1 MAVMRTFLYFLA
13 FVSLGSGFEC
23 KFKDSERP
31 DSDEDKLQVHLVPH
45 THDDV
50 GWLKTVDE
58 YYYGA
63 NNSIQHAGVQYILD
77 SVIPQLTADS
87 TKRFIYVEIA
97 FFERWW
103 NEQNKAMKTEVKRL
117 VANKQLEFINAG
129 WCMNDEAATHYN
141 AIIDQMTYGL
151 NFVQERFGSEA
162 RPRIAWHIDP
172 FGHSNEQAS
181 IFAQMSFDGFF
192 LGRIDYA
199 DKELRLKQQRME
211 LVWRGSA
218 KNLETDSDIF
228 TGVLY
233 NNYAAPPGFCYDQS
247 CKDARP
253 VQDDPSLFGFNVDET
268 VERFV
273 QETCAQASHYKTNH
287 IILTMGEDFQ
297 YENANT
303 WYKNLDK
310 LIKYVKQDGR
320 VNAFYST
327 PTTYLDALYKAN
339 QTWELKTDD
348 FFPYADCPHCYWTGY
363 FTSRPALKQY
373 VRYNNNLLQVCKQL
387 EVMNGPAKKNGPSSD
402 TLRRAMGVAQH
413 HDAVSGTSKQHVA
426 DDYAKRLAI
435 GAVECQEL
443 VGDVLNK
450 LKVKNPE
457 IKPPTLT
464 FCDHLNVS
472 VCPLT
477 EKTKSFTV
485 TVYNP
490 LARAVDA
497 VVRLPVALASMNV
510 FSPQGKLIESQ
521 MLPVSNETRLLRQ
534 AQNLIQGDSSFE
546 LIFFAKVPALG
557 FATYFVNSTKSTVKS
572 KIFKDVPKRVYEDAD
587 EVSIENEFIKLSF
600 TEDTGHL
607 TSMTDKSSKTTTVL
621 SQGFYWYNGSLG
633 EDASKQPSGAYIFRP
648 NSSQPIP
655 IPQSSKVEV
664 FKGTVV
670 QEVRQVI
677 SPFISQVVRLYAGQR
692 HAEFEYTVG
701 PIPVGDKWGKEII
714 TRFDTDIHSSELFY
728 TDANGREMQERKRN
742 YRPTWKLN
750 NTEPVAENYY
760 PVNSRMYIR
769 DSEKQLTILTDRS
782 LGGSSMKDGS
792 MEIMLH
798 RRLLKDDKRGVAEPL
813 NETGISGKGL
823 IVRGKLCLIL
833 APPKESAALHREH
846 GEKLLLGPVLGF
858 APNSLTFKKW
868 TSQYNALHNGLTR
881 ELPANVHL
889 LTLET
894 MKDLALIRVE
904 HQFEGGEDPKLSQPV
919 NISLAELFTDFTVES
934 MTEMNLA
941 ANQLLKD
948 KQPLHWNIKNKKNKE
963 EQREKKKIV
972 ARKETDL
979 NLHLTPMQI
988 RTFKAVIKRHG
999 VFQQKSA

>member
-1 MAVMRTFLYFLA
+1 M
-13 FVSLGSGFEC
+13 
-23 KFKDSERP
+23 
-31 DSDEDKLQVHLVPH
+31 
-45 THDDV
+45 
-50 GWLKTVDE
+50 
-58 YYYGA
+58 
-63 NNSIQHAGVQYILD
+63 
-77 SVIPQLTADS
+77 
-87 TKRFIYVEIA
+87 
-97 FFERWW
+97 
-103 NEQNKAMKTEVKRL
+103 
-117 VANKQLEFINAG
+117 
-129 WCMNDEAATHYN
+129 
-141 AIIDQMTYGL
+141 
-151 NFVQERFGSEA
+151 
-162 RPRIAWHIDP
+162 
-172 FGHSNEQAS
+172 
-181 IFAQMSFDGFF
+181 
-192 LGRIDYA
+192 
-199 DKELRLKQQRME
+199 
-211 LVWRGSA
+211 
-218 KNLETDSDIF
+218 
-228 TGVLY
+228 
-233 NNYAAPPGFCYDQS
+233 
-247 CKDARP
+247 
-253 VQDDPSLFGFNVDET
+253 
-268 VERFV
+268 
-273 QETCAQASHYKTNH
+273 
-287 IILTMGEDFQ
+287 
-297 YENANT
+297 
-303 WYKNLDK
+303 
-310 LIKYVKQDGR
+310 
-320 VNAFYST
+320 
-327 PTTYLDALYKAN
+327 
-339 QTWELKTDD
+339 
-348 FFPYADCPHCYWTGY
+348 
-363 FTSRPALKQY
+363 
-373 VRYNNNLLQVCKQL
+373 
-387 EVMNGPAKKNGPSSD
+387 
-402 TLRRAMGVAQH
+402 
-413 HDAVSGTSKQHVA
+413 
-426 DDYAKRLAI
+426 
-435 GAVECQEL
+435 
-443 VGDVLNK
+443 
-450 LKVKNPE
+450 
-457 IKPPTLT
+457 T

-677 SPFISQVVRLYAGQR
+677 SPFISQVVRLYVGQR